1 MKVKLYF
8 RFNYISLL
16 FIETNNLGNMKF
28 IYVYVWMNLNIQ
40 RILSVIICLSEFSMK
55 GIFPRYLSLII
66 IIKYSL

>member
-16 FIETNNLGNMKF
+16 FIETSNVRSIKF

-40 RILSVIICLSEFSMK
+40 
-55 GIFPRYLSLII
+55 
-66 IIKYSL
+66 